1 MVGFWICFEGCCC
14 SVDKSCLT
22 LCNPMDCSTPGFP
35 VLHHLLELAQT
46 HVNGV
51 GDAIQPYHVLC
62 HLLLLLPSIFSS
74 IRVFSSESA
83 LPIRWPKYWSF
94 CISPS
99 NEYSGLISF
108 RIDWFDVLE
117 VTDFIFL
124 GSNTTKGK
132 QKRWLTFLNHAIS
145 HTKIQFPVSLK
156 NKKPEGDS
164 KLGPPLFA

>member
-1 MVGFWICFEGCCC
+1 
-14 SVDKSCLT
+14 
-22 LCNPMDCSTPGFP
+22 MDCSAPGSP
-35 VLHHLLELAQT
+35 ALHHLLELLKPMPT
-46 HVNGV
+46 ESVTPSNHL
-51 GDAIQPYHVLC
+51 ILC
-62 HLLLLLPSIFSS
+62 RPLLFLPSIFPS
-74 IRVFSSESA
+74 IRVFSNVST
-83 LPIRWPKYWSF
+83 LRTKCPKYWNFNFS
-94 CISPS
+94 ISPS
-99 NEYSGLISF
+99 ASGLISF
-108 RIDWFDVLE
+108 MIDWFDVLE